1 MEKDIKIVQISSRF
15 LSRGKRAKLFGLLVA
30 LQGIL
35 NISSAMLS
43 YTPERLAW
51 LQKTLPAE
59 IIYSSRSMVLLS
71 GFFLL
76 SVAWNLGR
84 RKKTAWLITIW
95 MLILSIISYIF
106 KNLDIEEITITL
118 SLLGLLWL
126 FRRDFTVKSDP
137 TAFERLLTSLPS
149 ILTFFCLY
157 AIIGFY
163 ILKSEFTPSFEVTR
177 VIEETLSLVTFQGS
191 KFYNPVTFRA
201 SFFQDSVIFV
211 AGAVVMN
218 AGFNIMRPIIIQEP
232 SMGDKDLA
240 RKILHEYGVT
250 SNSYFTMGD
259 DKSYMFNQKGTGYI
273 AYVVKHGV
281 AVTAGDPV
289 CSDADVVELVSDF
302 LELCDENGWTP
313 VFNLVEERYLDE
325 YLKHGLKKIKSG
337 EEGIIDL
344 QNWSI
349 SGKAKE
355 DIRGSYNKGKR
366 NNWIYEIHREEITD
380 VDTVDQIRKISD
392 QWLSGK
398 FGGEMSFM
406 MSITPMYGSSETLV
420 TMVKDAQGKIMAF
433 MTWAPIYGQNGWTG
447 DYIRRIKD
455 SPNGVMDFLLVSTI
469 LELKESGYS
478 VLGMGAAPFYGVG
491 EDEKQ
496 DINFIEKG
504 MKYIYENVN
513 DVYHYKQLFEFKDKF
528 GPRWENRYI
537 VIPSSRDLPK
547 IIIALVNAHMPNLKI
562 KDIIKLLS

>member
-1 MEKDIKIVQISSRF
+1 MEKDIKIVQISSKF

-35 NISSAMLS
+35 NISSSMLS

-118 SLLGLLWL
+118 ILLGLLWL

-191 KFYNPVTFRA
+191 KFYSPVTFRA

-240 RKILHEYGVT
+240 RKILHEYGIT

-313 VFNLVEERYLDE
+313 VFNLVEERYLE
-325 YLKHGLKKIKSG
+325 IFSKHGLKKIKSG

-344 QNWSI
+344 QSWSI

-366 NNWIYEIHREEITD
+366 NNWIYEIHREKITD

-420 TMVKDAQGKIMAF
+420 TLVKDAKGKIMAF

-447 DYIRRIKD
+447 DYIRRIED

-478 VLGMGAAPFYGVG
+478 VLGMGAAPFYGVV

>member
-191 KFYNPVTFRA
+191 KFYKPVTFRA

-240 RKILHEYGVT
+240 RKILHEYGIT

-455 SPNGVMDFLLVSTI
+455 SPNGVMDFLL
-469 LELKESGYS
+469 ELKERGYS
-478 VLGMGAAPFYGVG
+478 VLGMGAAPFYGVV